1 MTSDVSDQIYF
12 GRFWTKK
19 KNTQT
24 AISRKIVLRWPS
36 VLVPTLPPRGWSPL
50 PPPRPSPRSSSAPP
64 WMILVVFGIWSQLLC
79 LLGFRLWWVYLVAP
93 IFPWK
98 RSPCMFVKAL
108 KDASN
113 TLTIRVAALF
123 NDFEAF
129 HKILCLYKQLRKCW
143 FINISLR
150 TQEKM

>member
-1 MTSDVSDQIYF
+1 MFQIKFILVGSGPKRKTLRLLSREKLSFAGPRSLFLPFLPGAGLLYLLLVLLLAAVQLLLEWSLWYLVF
-12 GRFWTKK
+12 GPNYYVCW
-19 KNTQT
+19 
-24 AISRKIVLRWPS
+24 VLGCDEYIW
-36 VLVPTLPPRGWSPL
+36 LPPL
-50 PPPRPSPRSSSAPP
+50 
-64 WMILVVFGIWSQLLC
+64 
-79 LLGFRLWWVYLVAP
+79 
-93 IFPWK
+93 FPWK